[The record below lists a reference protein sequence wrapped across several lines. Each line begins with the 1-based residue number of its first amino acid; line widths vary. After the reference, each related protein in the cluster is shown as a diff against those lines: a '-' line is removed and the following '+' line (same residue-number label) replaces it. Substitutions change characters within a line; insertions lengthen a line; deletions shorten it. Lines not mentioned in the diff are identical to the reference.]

1 MFRKLALLPA
11 ILLLASCALTPAVP
25 DDAKAQLAP
34 GGKLRVAMNY
44 GNIVLAQKDPATGE
58 ARGVAADLA
67 RELARRL
74 GVQPEFIEY
83 DTAGKVSADAASGKW
98 DVAFLAIDPA
108 RAEQIT
114 FTPPYVLIEG
124 SYLVRN
130 ESPLTRIDQFD
141 HEALRIAVGL
151 RTAYD
156 LYLTRT
162 LKKSTLVRSPTSQ
175 TAIDQFVNDRLEA
188 AAGVRQPLV
197 RYAAANPGYR
207 VIPGTFTQIRQAM
220 GTPKGRDA
228 GARYL
233 TSFVE
238 EMKASGLVAKGLAD
252 SKQTDAAVA
261 PPGP

>member
-1 MFRKLALLPA
+1 MLRKLALLPA
-11 ILLLASCALTPAVP
+11 FLLLASCAMTPTVP

-44 GNIVLAQKDPATGE
+44 GNIVLAQKDPATG
-58 ARGVAADLA
+58 APRGVSADLA

-83 DTAGKVSADAASGKW
+83 DTAGKVAGDAASGKW
-98 DVAFLAIDPA
+98 DVAFLAIDPT
-108 RAEQIT
+108 RAEVIT

-130 ESPLTRIDQFD
+130 ESPLTRIDEFD
-141 HEALRIAVGL
+141 KEGLRIAVGL

-156 LYLTRT
+156 LFLTRT
-162 LKKSTLVRSPTSQ
+162 LKKSTLVRSATSQ
-175 TAIDQFVNDRLEA
+175 SAIDQFVSDKLEA

-197 RYAAANPGYR
+197 RYASQNPGYR
-207 VIPGTFTQIRQAM
+207 VIPGTFTNIRQAM

-228 GARYL
+228 GAKYL
-233 TSFVE
+233 TSYVE
-238 EMKASGLVAKGLAD
+238 EMKASGFVAKGLAD
-252 SKQTDAAVA
+252 SRQTDATVA
-261 PPGP
+261 PAER